1 MIEPFGPAAPLPNR
15 SPLIARSCG
24 FGKIV
29 IMGVSARSI
38 VRVSLLC
45 ALIVTNTPAQ
55 TGSPNGQQPQP
66 ASLDRG
72 ELYDPHPAHFVRKFA
87 AEEYRIW
94 TSPFRSSSYQGHA
107 LTKYILPFVAISGV
121 LIGTDTRTASALPN
135 TDDQTKWSGR
145 VSQLGAA
152 YTLAGFSGITA
163 AIGQLKHDDHATEAG
178 LLALEALAH
187 AQVVVFGVK
196 QITNR
201 SRPLE
206 TNQKGGFWK
215 GGDSF
220 PSGHAAS
227 SFAVASVFAYEYRDH
242 LAVPIVAYSLAS
254 VISASRLSARRH
266 WFSDIFVGGSTGF
279 LLGRYVYKKH
289 HDSGLPG
296 SPVRRT
302 DRWKPDVQIGGSG
315 VALSWEF

>member
-1 MIEPFGPAAPLPNR
+1 MATVNR
-15 SPLIARSCG
+15 LFMWDFA
-24 FGKIV
+24 KWLM
-29 IMGVSARSI
+29 MGVPTRNI

-45 ALIVTNTPAQ
+45 ALIVANATAQ
-55 TGSPNGQQPQP
+55 GGSSNGSQAQ
-66 ASLDRG
+66 STSFELG
-72 ELYDPHPAHFVRKFA
+72 ELYDPHPVVFAKKFA
-87 AEEYRIW
+87 REEYRIW
-94 TSPFRSSSYQGHA
+94 TSPFRRSSYQSHA
-107 LTKYILPFVAISGV
+107 LTKYVLPFIAISGV
-121 LIGTDTRTASALPN
+121 LIGTDTRTADALPN
-135 TDDQTKWSGR
+135 TADQTKWSGR
-145 VSQLGAA
+145 VSQLGAG
-152 YTLAGFSGITA
+152 YTLAGFSGLTA
-163 AIGQLKHDDHATEAG
+163 AVGQVIGDDHAKEAG

-187 AQVVVFGVK
+187 TQVIIFGVK

-206 TNQKGGFWK
+206 TDQKGGFWK

-242 LAVPIVAYSLAS
+242 VAVPIVAYSLAS

-296 SPVRRT
+296 SPVQRT
-302 DRWKPDVQIGGSG
+302 DRWKPDVQIGGTG
-315 VALSWEF
+315 VALSWVF